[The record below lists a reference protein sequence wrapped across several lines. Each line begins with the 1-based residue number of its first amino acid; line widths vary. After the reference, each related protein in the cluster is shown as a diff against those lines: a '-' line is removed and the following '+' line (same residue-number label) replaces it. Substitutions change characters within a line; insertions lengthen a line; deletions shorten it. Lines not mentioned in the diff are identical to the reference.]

1 MSVTVELNE
10 AAGVCL
16 RLRITAYAE
25 LAKPRIAVMVLL
37 ATVLG
42 FYLALPPLAGSAG
55 LGLLF
60 HTLMG
65 TALVAAGANALNQF
79 AEAKRD
85 AMMVRTAGR
94 PLPSQR
100 LTPKQVLT
108 FAVVA
113 SVGGV
118 LYLSL
123 CVNLLASL
131 IAALALVGYIFLYT
145 PLKRITWL
153 CVLVGAVPGAAP
165 PLIGWAAGAGTLTWV
180 AVIPF
185 VILFFWQLPHF
196 GAIAWL
202 HREDYGRAGFPAL
215 SVIDPQGTWTARYV
229 IASTLALIGASLLPA
244 LCGLTGVVY
253 GIGAV
258 ALGVSFLGWGMLF
271 AYRKTK
277 EAARF
282 HLLASVIYLPSL
294 FAAMMLDKAAQL

>member
-1 MSVTVELNE
+1 MSDTVELNE

-16 RLRITAYAE
+16 RSRITAYAE

-37 ATVLG
+37 ATGLG
-42 FYLALPPLAGSAG
+42 FYLALPPMAGSAV

-65 TALVAAGANALNQF
+65 TALVATGANALNQYL
-79 AEAKRD
+79 EAKRD

-100 LTPKQVLT
+100 LTPNQVLV
-108 FAVVA
+108 FAVAA
-113 SVGGV
+113 SVAGV
-118 LYLSL
+118 LHLSL
-123 CVNLLASL
+123 WVNPLASL

-165 PLIGWAAGAGTLTWV
+165 PLIGWAGGAGSLTWV
-180 AVIPF
+180 AAIPF
-185 VILFFWQLPHF
+185 AILFFWQLPHF
-196 GAIAWL
+196 AAISWL
-202 HREDYGRAGFPAL
+202 HREDYARAGIAVLP
-215 SVIDPQGTWTARYV
+215 VIDPQGTWTARYV
-229 IASTLALIGASLLPA
+229 IASTLALIAASMLPTF
-244 LCGLTGVVY
+244 CGLTGVVY
-253 GIGAV
+253 AIGA
-258 ALGVSFLGWGMLF
+258 AGLGVAFLAWGMLF

-294 FAAMMLDKAAQL
+294 FALMMIDKAPPV